1 MKTSALE
8 ESDVRAIVRLLSVVN
23 GTPGDH
29 LSKKRELMTGLA
41 CLIEADRW
49 AWGMAAQMAPDK
61 PSVHLSLVHGG
72 FDEKRYA
79 RFSIAY
85 QHPGMA
91 EFHAP
96 FARELAERQS
106 HLTRLRGQFAPDDR
120 YLGSECHRLWLEAGV
135 DDVIMSMR
143 PQGEGLF
150 SIIGLYRDPSR
161 PRFTLRDGKVA
172 HVILAGVPWLHA
184 EGWDGRYTSPVRR
197 LSPRER
203 MTLDLL
209 IQGYTRDEIAGYL
222 EISKHTVNQYAKSV
236 FRHFGVHSQVE
247 LIARFKHGD
256 GGDA

>member
-1 MKTSALE
+1 MKSPVLE
-8 ESDVRAIVRLLSVVN
+8 ESDVRAVVRLLAAVN
-23 GTPGDH
+23 GTSGDH
-29 LSKKRELMTGLA
+29 LAKKRELMTGLA
-41 CLIEADRW
+41 SLVGADRW

-72 FDEKRYA
+72 FDEQLYA
-79 RFSIAY
+79 RFTIAY

-96 FARELAERQS
+96 FAEELAVRQS

-120 YLGSECHRLWLEAGV
+120 YLGSESHRLWLQAGV

-143 PQGEGLF
+143 PLGEGMF
-150 SIIGLYRDPSR
+150 SIIGLYRAPSR
-161 PRFTLRDGKVA
+161 PPFSLRDGKVA
-172 HVILAGVPWLHA
+172 HVILSGVPWLHG

-197 LSPRER
+197 LTPRER

-209 IQGYTRDEIAGYL
+209 IQSYSREEIAGYL

-247 LIARFKHGD
+247 LIARFKQGD
-256 GGDA
+256 GGDS